1 MQVPYKH
8 ASPGTALSTR
18 AAITFSRLYDHDDTD
33 EITTHAYLFPF
44 AISSAALDRIVSIAL
59 HSLEKQHIIT
69 RIYFC
74 FLQRCFQPQCYH
86 RIAFHEDTEHR
97 RTHLISLS
105 RAASNRI
112 GFFIALHV
120 SETQN
125 SHACINAQIPCFASL
140 LACAAF
146 CYIVFILLFGC
157 TLEKEY
163 TVHGLF
169 VIV

>member
-1 MQVPYKH
+1 MQAPYKH

-97 RTHLISLS
+97 HTLLLSLSLLPS
-105 RAASNRI
+105 RAASSHTI
-112 GFFIALHV
+112 SFIALHFP
-120 SETQN
+120 ETQN
-125 SHACINAQIPCFASL
+125 IAGPI
-140 LACAAF
+140 
-146 CYIVFILLFGC
+146 
-157 TLEKEY
+157 
-163 TVHGLF
+163 
-169 VIV
+169 